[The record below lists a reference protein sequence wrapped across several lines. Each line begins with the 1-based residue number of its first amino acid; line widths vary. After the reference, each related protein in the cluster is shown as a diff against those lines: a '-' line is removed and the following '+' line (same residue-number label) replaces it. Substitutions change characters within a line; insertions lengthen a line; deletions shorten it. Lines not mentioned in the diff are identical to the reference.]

1 MENYNNKI
9 KIRKKF
15 INNNKNIIHSL
26 CFNKMSGR
34 DNNNIKNNSPF
45 NLYSPN
51 YNTIQPN
58 IKSVYFGNKN
68 DDDIFKI
75 KKKIVD
81 EKIHYYNQS
90 LDYFILN
97 FKKFEQNEK

>member
-1 MENYNNKI
+1 M
-9 KIRKKF
+9 
-15 INNNKNIIHSL
+15 
-26 CFNKMSGR
+26 MM
-34 DNNNIKNNSPF
+34 
-45 NLYSPN
+45 
-51 YNTIQPN
+51 
-58 IKSVYFGNKN
+58 
-68 DDDIFKI
+68 IFLKL